1 MNEAPAREDGAESAE
16 ERISGAALRGIL
28 SAPRWQQSRRL
39 RYPAHISSTGGEEP
53 SDDTE
58 EIVYNGEL
66 TQQAAPAPVGY
77 PDDTLEWSLTLILGH
92 IPPDR
97 HQATSEAADQPIAAE
112 GQRDAG
118 SAFQGGARHARP
130 RPAKPAGGEG
140 KRGESAAAA
149 PDAATSERKGLVAR
163 ALRRLGWG
171 VADQAMSSLSNSFI
185 SIYAARSLP
194 AAEFGAFS
202 LAYVTYAF
210 ALNASRGLATDPL
223 VVRFSGA
230 DRPAWQRAVASSSG
244 TAAVV
249 GLVAGACVL
258 GVAGLLSGTAALA
271 FLALGLTLPG
281 LMLQD
286 SWRYSFFAL
295 GKGGQAFLN
304 DSIWVVALLGA
315 VILIHATHHVN
326 VFWFVL
332 VWGMSGSVAAA
343 AGPIQARVLPRL
355 SGARGWVT
363 SHRDL
368 GLRYLAENTAN
379 SSGSQL
385 RSYGVGLIV
394 GLAAVGY
401 VQAATTLMGPFMV
414 IFMGLS
420 LVTVPEA
427 ARILRRSP
435 KRLRLFC
442 LLVGGG
448 LALAAIAWGS
458 ALLVVLPL
466 GFGHWLLGPIWRSA
480 YPVILPTTAGL
491 AGACFIAGASAG
503 LRAMGASRRSLP
515 TQIVSTLCYV
525 TAALIGAALDGAVGA
540 VCGTAMAIWIGA
552 ALWWWQLHVAMREY
566 GATSDA
572 GLRTGGRRR
581 AKRNVTVPRAGPQA
595 PSHQAARVHPIGDD

>member
-1 MNEAPAREDGAESAE
+1 VNEASARDGAEYDEQHGSSAPAR
-16 ERISGAALRGIL
+16 GIV
-28 SAPRWQQSRRL
+28 SAPRWQQPIRP
-39 RYPAHISSTGGEEP
+39 RYLAHLSPALSQEP

-58 EIVYNGEL
+58 ELSYGDEL
-66 TQQAAPAPVGY
+66 SQLADTRPGY
-77 PDDTLEWSLTLILGH
+77 PDDTLEWSLSLLLGNV
-92 IPPDR
+92 PPDR
-97 HQATSEAADQPIAAE
+97 YQAAADAPGDRAE
-112 GQRDAG
+112 ADGQRDPG
-118 SAFQGGARHARP
+118 PAFRSGARHARP
-130 RPAKPAGGEG
+130 RPAGPAAGEEAQSE
-140 KRGESAAAA
+140 RPAAAQD
-149 PDAATSERKGLVAR
+149 PAAAGRKGVATR
-163 ALRRLGWG
+163 AARRLGWG
-171 VADQAMSSLSNSFI
+171 VADQAMSSLSNSVI

-194 AAEFGAFS
+194 AADFGAFS

-258 GVAGLLSGTAALA
+258 GVSALLTGTAALA

-304 DSIWVVALLGA
+304 DSIWVLALLGA
-315 VILIHATHHVN
+315 VILIRATHHVN

-355 SGARGWVT
+355 SEARSWVAM
-363 SHRDL
+363 HRDL

-401 VQAATTLMGPFMV
+401 VQAASTLMGPFMV

-442 LLVGGG
+442 VLVGSG
-448 LALAAIAWGS
+448 LALAAIAWGA
-458 ALLVVLPL
+458 ALLIVLPL

-515 TQIVSTLCYV
+515 TQIASTVCYV
-525 TAALIGAALDGAVGA
+525 AAALIGAALGGAVGA
-540 VCGTAMAIWIGA
+540 VSGTAVAVWIGA

-566 GATSDA
+566 EANPAVVPGSGQRDR
-572 GLRTGGRRR
+572 LD
-581 AKRNVTVPRAGPQA
+581 RNAAVPRAA
-595 PSHQAARVHPIGDD
+595 PNATSHDPAHMHPIGDD

>member
-1 MNEAPAREDGAESAE
+1 MNEAPAREDGAESDE
-16 ERISGAALRGIL
+16 EHASGASARGTV
-28 SAPRWQQSRRL
+28 SAPRWQQPVRP
-39 RYPAHISSTGGEEP
+39 RYLAHLPSAVSQEV

-58 EIVYNGEL
+58 ELPYSRAL
-66 TQQAAPAPVGY
+66 TQLADTRPGY
-77 PDDTLEWSLTLILGH
+77 PDDTLEWSLSLILGH
-92 IPPDR
+92 MPPER
-97 HQATSEAADQPIAAE
+97 QQATLDAPDDLIAAE
-112 GQRDAG
+112 GPQDGGAALR
-118 SAFQGGARHARP
+118 SGARHARP
-130 RPAKPAGGEG
+130 RPAKPAPGEG
-140 KRGESAAAA
+140 RRSEPAAAA
-149 PDAATSERKGLVAR
+149 QDVAERKGLVAR

-230 DRPAWQRAVASSSG
+230 DRPTWQRAVASSSG

-258 GVAGLLSGTAALA
+258 GVSALLNGTAALA

-304 DSIWVVALLGA
+304 DSIWVLALLGA
-315 VILIHATHHVN
+315 VILIRTTHHVN

-355 SGARGWVT
+355 SGARSWVT
-363 SHRDL
+363 THRDL
-368 GLRYLAENTAN
+368 GVRYLAENTAN

-448 LALAAIAWGS
+448 LAFAAIAWGS

-466 GFGHWLLGPIWRSA
+466 GFGHWLLGPIWRAA

-525 TAALIGAALDGAVGA
+525 AAALIGAAMDGAVGA
-540 VCGTAMAIWIGA
+540 VCGTALAIWIGA

-566 GATSDA
+566 GATSEA
-572 GLRTGGRRR
+572 GPGSGRRR
-581 AKRNVTVPRAGPQA
+581 RRDRNVTVPRAGPEA
-595 PSHQAARVHPIGDD
+595 SSHEAARMRPIGDD

>member
-1 MNEAPAREDGAESAE
+1 VNEAPARKDGAESDE
-16 ERISGAALRGIL
+16 EHISGATLRGIL

-39 RYPAHISSTGGEEP
+39 RYPAHVSSAGVSQEP

-58 EIVYNGEL
+58 ELEYGGEPA
-66 TQQAAPAPVGY
+66 QHAAPPVGY

-97 HQATSEAADQPIAAE
+97 HQATSEAPDHPIAAD
-112 GQRDAG
+112 GQLDSGA
-118 SAFQGGARHARP
+118 AFRGGARHARP
-130 RPAKPAGGEG
+130 RPAKPAAGDG
-140 KRGESAAAA
+140 KRSEAAAAA
-149 PDAATSERKGLVAR
+149 PDSAAAERKGLVAR

-171 VADQAMSSLSNSFI
+171 VADQAMSSLSNSVI

-230 DRPAWQRAVASSSG
+230 DRPTWQRAVASSSG

-258 GVAGLLSGTAALA
+258 GVAALLSGTAALA

-281 LMLQD
+281 LLLQD
-286 SWRYSFFAL
+286 SWRYSFFAF

-315 VILIHATHHVN
+315 VILIRATHHVN

-355 SGARGWVT
+355 SGARSWVT
-363 SHRDL
+363 AHRDL

-401 VQAATTLMGPFMV
+401 VQAASTLMGPFMV

-448 LALAAIAWGS
+448 LAFAAIAWGS

-466 GFGHWLLGPIWRSA
+466 GFGHWLLGPIWHKA

-515 TQIVSTLCYV
+515 TQIVSTVCYV
-525 TAALIGAALDGAVGA
+525 AAALIGAALDGAVGA
-540 VCGTAMAIWIGA
+540 VCGTAGAIWIGA

-566 GATSDA
+566 GATSEI
-572 GLRTGGRRR
+572 GLTSGRRR
-581 AKRNVTVPRAGPQA
+581 RTDRNVTVPRAGPIA
-595 PSHQAARVHPIGDD
+595 TSHDAARMHPIGDD